1 MVIHFAVRLWLTVLI
16 AVLGIGV
23 KTPALAQ
30 SESTTLTLAQAV
42 ERTLEAYP
50 SLQRFEIIAQQQSHD
65 VGIAALKP
73 GYSIEVEMENML
85 GSRQFQGTD
94 SADLTIALSSVIEL
108 GGKQAARVS
117 LAQARR
123 QRTDTQQR
131 VMTLDVLGK
140 LVADY
145 IAVLS
150 TQEDQELK
158 KEAQAISEDMLRS
171 VQNRFDN
178 GAASEAELMLARAR
192 LSQAE
197 IALDQASA
205 ELERGLLSLAFYW
218 GEPSAYEEP
227 SARREPSA
235 ERKPSAQQVHSATSL
250 NFNALAGNFLQ
261 FDELLP
267 MHSLIDE
274 LQESPALQIYAD
286 RTRIQEA
293 ERRLQSSQSYQD
305 VSWQF
310 GLRYLAGSNDTAM
323 MAGVSIPLFVKQ
335 RNQARVQREQL
346 DQQLVVIERE
356 QALLDMQSRL
366 MRAYSLYE
374 QAVSAARRMESG
386 VIPDLERALVVTRS
400 GYEQGLLRYQELIIA
415 EQQLLDARAAMITQ
429 ATQAHQSLA
438 LIEQLTGMTLRL
450 TATKASV
457 STASTSE

>member
-1 MVIHFAVRLWLTVLI
+1 MITHLAVRLWLTVLMV
-16 AVLGIGV
+16 VLGLGV
-23 KTPALAQ
+23 ITPALAQ
-30 SESTTLTLAQAV
+30 PEKTTLTLAQAV
-42 ERTLEAYP
+42 ERTLDAYP
-50 SLQRFEIIAQQQSHD
+50 SLQRFEIITQQQSKD
-65 VGIAALKP
+65 VDIAALKP
-73 GYSIEVEMENML
+73 GYSIDVEMENML

-117 LAQARR
+117 LAEARR
-123 QRTDTQQR
+123 LRTDTEQR

-150 TQEDQELK
+150 TQEDQALK
-158 KEAQAISEDMLRS
+158 QEAQAISEDMLRS

-192 LSQAE
+192 LSQAD

-218 GEPSAYEEP
+218 GEPSAL
-227 SARREPSA
+227 REPSA
-235 ERKPSAQQVHSATSL
+235 QRVPAATSL
-250 NFNALAGNFLQ
+250 DFNALAGNFLQ

-267 MHSLIDE
+267 LHSLIAE

-305 VSWQF
+305 VNWQF

-374 QAVSAARRMESG
+374 QAVSAARRMESD

-450 TATKASV
+450 TAAKASA

>member
-1 MVIHFAVRLWLTVLI
+1 MFAHTAVRLWLTAII
-16 AVLGIGV
+16 AVSGLGIM
-23 KTPALAQ
+23 TPGQAQ
-30 SESTTLTLAQAV
+30 PEINALTLPQAV
-42 ERTLEAYP
+42 ARTLDAYP
-50 SLQRFEIIAQQQSHD
+50 SLQRFEIIDQQQSKD
-65 VGIAALKP
+65 VDIAALKP
-73 GYSIEVEMENML
+73 GYSIDIEMENML

-108 GGKQAARVS
+108 GDKQRARIS
-117 LAQARR
+117 LAQSRR
-123 QRTDTQQR
+123 QRTDTEQR

-150 TQEDQELK
+150 TQEDQALK
-158 KEAQAISEDMLRS
+158 QEAQAISQDMLRS

-205 ELERGLLSLAFYW
+205 ELERGLTSLAFYW
-218 GEPSAYEEP
+218 GEPTV
-227 SARREPSA
+227 
-235 ERKPSAQQVHSATSL
+235 KFDVLT
-250 NFNALAGNFLQ
+250 GDFLQ

-267 MHSLIDE
+267 IDSLFAE
-274 LQESPALQIYAD
+274 LRESPALQIYAD
-286 RTRIQEA
+286 RIRIQEA

-305 VSWQF
+305 INWQF
-310 GLRYLAGSNDTAM
+310 GLRYLAGSNDTTM
-323 MAGVSIPLFVKQ
+323 MAGVSIPLFVTQ

-356 QALLDMQSRL
+356 QAMLEIQSRL

-374 QAVSAARRMESG
+374 QSVSAAMRMQSD
-386 VIPDLERALVVTRS
+386 VVPDLERALTVTRN

-415 EQQLLDARAAMITQ
+415 EQELLDARAALITQ

-438 LIEQLTGMTLRL
+438 LIEQLTGMTLRKADGHSPAL
-450 TATKASV
+450 NATAAT
-457 STASTSE
+457 E

>member
-1 MVIHFAVRLWLTVLI
+1 MVTHFAVRLWLTVLM
-16 AVLGIGV
+16 AVLGLGV
-23 KTPALAQ
+23 ITPALAQ
-30 SESTTLTLAQAV
+30 PENTTLTLVQAI
-42 ERTLEAYP
+42 ERTLDAYP
-50 SLQRFEIIAQQQSHD
+50 SLERFEIIAQQQSND
-65 VGIAALKP
+65 VDIAALKP
-73 GYSIEVEMENML
+73 GYSIDVEMENML

-123 QRTDTQQR
+123 QRTDTEQR

-150 TQEDQELK
+150 TQEDQALK
-158 KEAQAISEDMLRS
+158 QEAQAISEDMLRS

-218 GEPSAYEEP
+218 GEPSAFREP

-235 ERKPSAQQVHSATSL
+235 QRVPAATSL
-250 NFNALAGNFLQ
+250 DFNALAGNFLQ

-267 MHSLIDE
+267 LHSLIAE

-374 QAVSAARRMESG
+374 QAVSAARRMESD

-415 EQQLLDARAAMITQ
+415 EQQLLDARAAMISQ

-450 TATKASV
+450 TATKASA

>member
-1 MVIHFAVRLWLTVLI
+1 MITHLAVRLWLTVLMV
-16 AVLGIGV
+16 VLGLGV
-23 KTPALAQ
+23 ITPALAQ
-30 SESTTLTLAQAV
+30 PEKTTLTLAQAV
-42 ERTLEAYP
+42 ERTLDAYP
-50 SLQRFEIIAQQQSHD
+50 SLQRFEIITQQQSKD
-65 VGIAALKP
+65 VDIAALKP
-73 GYSIEVEMENML
+73 GYSIDVEMENML

-117 LAQARR
+117 LAEARR
-123 QRTDTQQR
+123 LRTDTEQR

-150 TQEDQELK
+150 TQEDQALK
-158 KEAQAISEDMLRS
+158 QEAQAISEDMLRS

-192 LSQAE
+192 LSQAD

-218 GEPSAYEEP
+218 GEPSAF
-227 SARREPSA
+227 REPSA
-235 ERKPSAQQVHSATSL
+235 LREPSAQRVPAATSL
-250 NFNALAGNFLQ
+250 DFNALAGNFLQ

-267 MHSLIDE
+267 LHSLIAE

-305 VSWQF
+305 VNWQF

-374 QAVSAARRMESG
+374 QAVSAARRMESD

-450 TATKASV
+450 TAAKASA

>member
-1 MVIHFAVRLWLTVLI
+1 MFTHTTVRLWLTVII
-16 AVLGIGV
+16 AVSGLGIM
-23 KTPALAQ
+23 TPGQAQ
-30 SESTTLTLAQAV
+30 LENNALTLPQAV
-42 ERTLEAYP
+42 ARTLDAYP
-50 SLQRFEIIAQQQSHD
+50 SLQRFEIINQQQSSD
-65 VGIAALKP
+65 VDIAALKP
-73 GYSIEVEMENML
+73 GYSIDIEMENML

-108 GGKQAARVS
+108 GDKQSARIS
-117 LAQARR
+117 LAQSRR
-123 QRTDTQQR
+123 QRTDTEQR

-150 TQEDQELK
+150 TQEDQALK
-158 KEAQAISEDMLRS
+158 QEAQAISQDMLRS

-205 ELERGLLSLAFYW
+205 ELERGLTSLAFYW
-218 GEPSAYEEP
+218 GEPTV
-227 SARREPSA
+227 
-235 ERKPSAQQVHSATSL
+235 K
-250 NFNALAGNFLQ
+250 FNVLTGDFLQ
-261 FDELLP
+261 FDELMPLD
-267 MHSLIDE
+267 SLFAE
-274 LQESPALQIYAD
+274 LRESPALQIYAD
-286 RTRIQEA
+286 RVRIQEA

-305 VSWQF
+305 INWQF

-323 MAGVSIPLFVKQ
+323 MAGVSIPLFVTQ

-356 QALLDMQSRL
+356 QAMLEIQSRL
-366 MRAYSLYE
+366 MRAYSLYK
-374 QAVSAARRMESG
+374 QSVSAAMRMQSD
-386 VIPDLERALVVTRS
+386 VVPDLERALTVTRN

-415 EQQLLDARAAMITQ
+415 EQELLDARAALITQ

-438 LIEQLTGMTLRL
+438 LIEQLTGMTLRMADGHSPTL
-450 TATKASV
+450 NATAAT
-457 STASTSE
+457 E

>member
-1 MVIHFAVRLWLTVLI
+1 
-16 AVLGIGV
+16 
-23 KTPALAQ
+23 
-30 SESTTLTLAQAV
+30 
-42 ERTLEAYP
+42 
-50 SLQRFEIIAQQQSHD
+50 
-65 VGIAALKP
+65 
-73 GYSIEVEMENML
+73 MENIL

-108 GGKQAARVS
+108 GDKQRARIS
-117 LAQARR
+117 LAQSRR
-123 QRTDTQQR
+123 QRTDTEQR

-150 TQEDQELK
+150 TQKDQALK
-158 KEAQAISEDMLRS
+158 QEAQAISQDMLRS

-205 ELERGLLSLAFYW
+205 ELERGLTSLAFYW
-218 GEPSAYEEP
+218 GEPTV
-227 SARREPSA
+227 
-235 ERKPSAQQVHSATSL
+235 KFDVLT
-250 NFNALAGNFLQ
+250 GDFLQ

-267 MHSLIDE
+267 IDSLFAE
-274 LQESPALQIYAD
+274 LRESPALQIYAD
-286 RTRIQEA
+286 RVRIQEA

-305 VSWQF
+305 INWQF
-310 GLRYLAGSNDTAM
+310 GLRYLADSDDAAM
-323 MAGVSIPLFVKQ
+323 MAGVSIPLFAKQ

-356 QALLDMQSRL
+356 QAMLDMQSRL

-374 QAVSAARRMESG
+374 QSVSAAMRMQSD
-386 VIPDLERALVVTRS
+386 VVPDLERALTVTRN

-415 EQQLLDARAAMITQ
+415 EQELLDARAALITQ

-438 LIEQLTGMTLRL
+438 LIEQLTGMTLRKADGHSPAL
-450 TATKASV
+450 NATAAT
-457 STASTSE
+457 E